1 MLGLPQSTEVKR
13 QLPKTQIYQKFELKS
28 SQRDAFDADV
38 AKMEIVN
45 FISPQ
50 TVPAIS
56 EGEEVKSIFAIEV
69 ELKRKE
75 YDNKNIILISKL
87 IPQKII
93 FILKYNEINQLAI
106 FHSKLF
112 TTDWLRDERNIPLTG
127 LDLDMVWNSLVA
139 FIGELKIEEGNN
151 LIEQIQINEE
161 RNKILKQIALL
172 EKQMRSISQARKQRE
187 LYSEIKNLKKKL
199 NESDKN

>member
-1 MLGLPQSTEVKR
+1 MLGLPESTEVKR
-13 QLPKTQIYQKFELKS
+13 VLPKSQIYQKFELKAS
-28 SQRDAFDADV
+28 RREAFDADV

-50 TVPAIS
+50 TVPGIS
-56 EGEEVKSIFAIEV
+56 EGEEVKAIFAIEV

-93 FILKYNEINQLAI
+93 FILKYNEITQLAI

-112 TTDWLRDERNIPLTG
+112 TRDWQRSEINIPLTG
-127 LDLDMVWNSLVA
+127 LNLDMLWNSLVS
-139 FIGELKIEEGNN
+139 FIGELKIEEGNT
-151 LIEQIQINEE
+151 LTEQIKLDDE
-161 RNKILKQIALL
+161 RSKILKQIELL
-172 EKQMRSISQARKQRE
+172 EKQMRSIEQPRRQRAI
-187 LYSEIKNLKKKL
+187 YSEIKRLKKKL
-199 NESDKN
+199 N